1 MNRQDNH
8 LALHLAVA
16 YTALVVYASLHPF
29 QGWRDLG
36 APPLAWIETGWLRY
50 TTWFDIVTNVL
61 AYLPFGYLWATV
73 TQNRMHRY
81 LGVPIVLIAGALLS
95 ATMETLQN
103 YLPTRVPSN
112 LDFAGNTLGTLFG
125 ALVGAAWGA
134 ALLQGGRIDTLRER
148 TVIPGFAGDA
158 GLVLVSLWLLTQV
171 NPESLLFGNGD
182 LRRPF
187 GFETGTDF
195 DAASF
200 AHIEGTVAAVNALA
214 IGLIMAA
221 LRFKPWVVL
230 FVLLSGMAIRALA
243 AAILVDP
250 GEALRWITQGNMAG
264 VAAGCLLLV
273 PALWLPRSLQ
283 RSLAA
288 VALLLATIL
297 VNLAPQNPY
306 LADAVLVWKQG
317 HFLNFNGLT
326 RLVSMLWP
334 FLALAW
340 LLIPE
345 RDPWKTTET

>member
-1 MNRQDNH
+1 MNRQNNN

-16 YTALVVYASLHPF
+16 YTLLVVYASLHPF
-29 QGWRDLG
+29 YGWRDLG

-61 AYLPFGYLWATV
+61 AYLAFGYLWTTV
-73 TQNRMHRY
+73 LQNRVHR
-81 LGVPIVLIAGALLS
+81 VAAIPVVLVLGALLS
-95 ATMETLQN
+95 ATMETVQN

-112 LDFAGNTLGTLFG
+112 LDFAGNTLGTLCG
-125 ALVGAAWGA
+125 AVIGAAWGA
-134 ALLQGGRIDTLRER
+134 TLLQGGRIDALRER
-148 TVIPGFAGDA
+148 TVIPGFSGDS

-187 GFETGTDF
+187 GFDTSTDF

-221 LRFKPWVVL
+221 LRFKHWVVL
-230 FVLLSGMAIRALA
+230 FVLLSGMAIRTLA

-250 GEALRWITQGNMAG
+250 DEALRWVTPGNMTGA
-264 VAAGCLLLV
+264 AAGCLLLI
-273 PALWLPRSLQ
+273 PALWLPRALQ

-345 RDPWKTTET
+345 RDPWNTKET